1 MRGAMMKKILVV
13 DDEENI
19 RFLYQEELEEEG
31 YTVDVAA
38 HGQEALEKVNAFQPD
53 LVTLDIRMPGMDGV
67 ETLRKIREVQRDL
80 PVILCSAYGEYKQ
93 DLTTWASDAYVIKTS
108 DLTELKGTIRT
119 LLSKD

>member
-19 RFLYQEELEEEG
+19 RLLYQEELEEEG
-31 YTVDVAA
+31 YTVEVAA
-38 HGQEALEKVNAFQPD
+38 HGQEALEKVNAFQPH

-67 ETLRKIREVQRDL
+67 ETLRKIREIQRDL

>member
-1 MRGAMMKKILVV
+1 MKKILVV

-31 YTVDVAA
+31 YTVEVAA
-38 HGQEALEKVNAFQPD
+38 HGQEALEKVNIFRPD

-108 DLTELKGTIRT
+108 DLTELKGTIKT